1 MNNNPQYFKNRLE
14 QNRSKHSTH
23 QIVNQFN
30 YSHKSNAQLLDDTS
44 LDKPALPNKYQKVNG
59 KKQLNG
65 NIAIGNAAA
74 APELGQ
80 SSLQQ
85 QGHTVQMS

>member
-14 QNRSKHSTH
+14 QNRSKHSTN

-30 YSHKSNAQLLDDTS
+30 YSHKSNAPFLDATS

-59 KKQLNG
+59 KKLLNG
-65 NIAIGNAAA
+65 TAAIGNAAA

-80 SSLQQ
+80 SSL
-85 QGHTVQMS
+85 

>member
-1 MNNNPQYFKNRLE
+1 
-14 QNRSKHSTH
+14 
-23 QIVNQFN
+23 
-30 YSHKSNAQLLDDTS
+30 LDDTS

-65 NIAIGNAAA
+65 IVATGIAAG

-85 QGHTVQMS
+85 QGHTAQMS